1 MSGASV
7 LYDVPGP
14 KAKARNLVY
23 SVVGSLAVLGLIA
36 FVVMRLNTE
45 GQLAPEVWNIF
56 NNAGVRTNIRDG
68 VLTTLQVFAV
78 AAVLSLLLGVLLA
91 VARLSD
97 HKPVRWLAT
106 GFIELFRAV
115 PLLITIYALWV
126 ILLTNRE
133 AIGLTGDQPQFWA
146 LVIGLTVYNG
156 SVQAEVLRAGIN
168 SVPTGQ
174 REAAYA
180 LGMSKTQVMTT
191 VLIPQAVRAMLP
203 TIISQLVVTLKDTS
217 LGYII
222 TFEELLFTARQMSTN
237 IIVNGNDTYVPFIIV
252 IGTIYVAMCLAL
264 SALANW
270 IERRG
275 RRAKTGIGVATAG
288 EPVTA
293 ADAMEVADATPD
305 GAAGTKD

>member
-14 KAKARNLVY
+14 KAKARNRVY
-23 SVVGSLAVLGLIA
+23 AVLGTLAVLGLIA
-36 FVVMRLNTE
+36 FVVLRLSAK
-45 GQLAPEVWNIF
+45 GQLQPEVWNIF
-56 NNAGVRTNIRDG
+56 NYAGVRTSIRDG

-78 AAVLSLLLGVLLA
+78 AAVLSLALGALLA

-97 HKPVRWLAT
+97 RKPIRWFAT
-106 GFIELFRAV
+106 GFVELFRAV

-126 ILLTNRE
+126 ILLSNRDSL
-133 AIGLTGDQPQFWA
+133 GLTGSQPQFWA
-146 LVIGLTVYNG
+146 LVVGLMVYNG

-168 SVPTGQ
+168 SVPKGQ
-174 REAAYA
+174 KEAAYA

-222 TFEELLFTARQMSTN
+222 TYEELLYKARLMSGN
-237 IIVNGNDTYVPFIIV
+237 IIVNGNDTYIPVIIV
-252 IGTIYVAMCLAL
+252 VGSIYVAMCLAL

-275 RRAKTGIGVATAG
+275 RRAKTGIGMAEAA

-293 ADAMEVADATPD
+293 TDAMEAAGAAPD
-305 GAAGTKD
+305 GAAGTKG